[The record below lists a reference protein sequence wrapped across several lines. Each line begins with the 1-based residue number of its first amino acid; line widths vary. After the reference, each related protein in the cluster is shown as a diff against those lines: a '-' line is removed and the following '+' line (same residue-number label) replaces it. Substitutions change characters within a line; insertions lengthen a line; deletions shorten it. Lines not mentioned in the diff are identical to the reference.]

1 MSFILNFFIFDNEYA
16 VMMKS
21 ECIYDVDFILSGS
34 HLKLEEKTKEF
45 LSRAEREG
53 RLFNNSKIFQ

>member
-1 MSFILNFFIFDNEYA
+1 
-16 VMMKS
+16 MMKS

-45 LSRAEREG
+45 LSRTEREG